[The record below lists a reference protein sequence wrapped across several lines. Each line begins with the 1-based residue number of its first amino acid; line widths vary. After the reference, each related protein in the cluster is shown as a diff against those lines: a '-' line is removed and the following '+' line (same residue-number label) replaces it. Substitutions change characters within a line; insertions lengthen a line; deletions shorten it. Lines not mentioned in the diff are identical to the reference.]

1 MCSLKGCIHTIR
13 QLFACNGSKKK
24 ESASNSRA
32 SLNKENKEEN
42 IPSA

>member
-1 MCSLKGCIHTIR
+1 LLVIDI
-13 QLFACNGSKKK
+13 KK

-42 IPSA
+42 IPGA